1 MRQFGTI
8 LLISCYE
15 LGHQPFHLASLSAI
29 LQQAGYQPR
38 CVDTAVEPLTDEV
51 ISQAYF
57 VGISVPMHTA
67 LRLGEQIAR
76 RVRSIN
82 PQAHIC
88 LYGLYAS
95 LNANHLLKDA
105 INSTIG
111 GEYEIPLLRLIQA
124 LEQGDTSPV
133 AGVHT
138 PTNTSGPWLQ
148 RTPFLVPERQH
159 LPALTAYAH
168 LQWNGECRLAG
179 YTEATRGCKHTC
191 LHCPITPIYNGRF
204 FAVPADLVLADI
216 RAQVERGAQHI
227 TFGDPDFWNGPTHAL
242 RIVRRMHAE
251 FPTLTFDATIKIEHL
266 LKHRHLLPEFKEL
279 GCLFIVSAV
288 ESLNDNVLQHLEKGH
303 TAADAIA
310 AFTLTEQAGIA
321 LRPSLLPFT
330 PWETLESYIKLLS
343 FFETHHL
350 IEHIDPVHLSIRL
363 LIPPGS
369 ALLPTTNTSPLPT
382 SDASI
387 PTPRRNNAS
396 PLPTPDAS
404 IPTPRRNNA
413 SPLPTPDAL
422 IPTPRRDNASRLSA
436 PDPSIPTVRRDNAS
450 RLSAPDASIPTPR
463 RDNASRLSAQIG
475 QPNPSVSTART
486 ANTSSLPTWIGE
498 LDPTA
503 YSHQWQ
509 HPDPRMDELQ
519 AKIATL
525 VSQAE
530 NTQTDPLLTFLQ
542 VKELALKMQG
552 QRYSVFRAL
561 RAYGPQKAIPHLSES
576 WFCCAEPPSL
586 PLSGVSILGKEP
598 DT

>member
-159 LPALTAYAH
+159 LPELTAYAH

-387 PTPRRNNAS
+387 PTPRR
-396 PLPTPDAS
+396 
-404 IPTPRRNNA
+404 
-413 SPLPTPDAL
+413 
-422 IPTPRRDNASRLSA
+422 
-436 PDPSIPTVRRDNAS
+436 
-450 RLSAPDASIPTPR
+450 
-463 RDNASRLSAQIG
+463 DNASRLSAQIG